1 MNIFLIIGDDGDDND
16 GNSVKNVL
24 EMGGGRSVC
33 KQKVEEYKLTLQSI
47 SSSEENERKE
57 Q

>member
-24 EMGGGRSVC
+24 EMGGGVQFVS
-33 KQKVEEYKLTLQSI
+33 KK
-47 SSSEENERKE
+47 
-57 Q
+57 